1 MELLGLVDD
10 DGFKH
15 GKRFH
20 GYPVLG
26 ALADLDAIMSR
37 MPFDEIVVAQETLS
51 AEQLAALESFAR
63 IHGITLRRFWQGV
76 TDVGPSKISDRQ
88 LTTA

>member
-1 MELLGLVDD
+1 
-10 DGFKH
+10 
-15 GKRFH
+15 
-20 GYPVLG
+20 
-26 ALADLDAIMSR
+26 

>member
-26 ALADLDAIMSR
+26 SLSDLDGIMAR

-51 AEQLAALESFAR
+51 AAQLEALESFTR

-76 TDVGPSKISDRQ
+76 TDVASKISDRQ
-88 LTTA
+88 LTTT